1 MVLIGL
7 LVLAVLGAGWIL
19 VVSPE
24 RQQASKLNAQVS
36 SAQSA
41 LSSAEAQLA
50 HARSDQSQYA
60 AAYASV
66 VSLGKAVPPSQEVPS
81 LIYQLAEA
89 SNQKDVEFSSIT
101 STSATGPSASASTTA
116 TASTTAS
123 KTAATGASGTAAAA
137 STAASSSAAAA
148 FTQMPFTFVFNGNFF
163 DLEHLFHRLDSFA
176 SVSSS
181 GRVAVSGRLL
191 TIQSI
196 KLSPVSTDGTPAGGI
211 SHELSGTITA
221 TAYQLPA
228 GQSLTS
234 SASSAAPGAA
244 TPTAASPTGSTSPT
258 APAIARVTP

>member
-19 VVSPE
+19 VISPE

-50 HARSDQSQYA
+50 HARSDQAQYA

-101 STSATGPSASASTTA
+101 STSATGPSASTTA

-123 KTAATGASGTAAAA
+123 KTAATGAPGTAAAA
-137 STAASSSAAAA
+137 STAAASTAAA

-228 GQSLTS
+228 GQSLTG

-244 TPTAASPTGSTSPT
+244 TPTAGSPTGSTSPT